1 MNAIQITTGEL
12 AQCAISV
19 RDLERSK
26 SFYRDLLGLPFLFE
40 AANVVFFDLGGVRF
54 MLGEAG
60 TRSINPGDTLLYF
73 ASADLDLAHQRLT
86 AADVPCDAS
95 PHRVAPLG
103 MIELWMAFYRDPD
116 GYRFGLI
123 EERARG

>member
-1 MNAIQITTGEL
+1 MNAIQVCTGEL

-26 SFYRDLLGLPFLFE
+26 AFYRDLLGLSFLFG
-40 AANVVFFDLGGVRF
+40 AANVVFFDLGGLRF
-54 MLGEAG
+54 MLGAAG
-60 TRSINPGDTLLYF
+60 SRSINPGDTLLYF
-73 ASADLDLAHQRLT
+73 TSADLDFAHQRLT
-86 AADVPCDAS
+86 DAEVPCDAS

-103 MIELWMAFYRDPD
+103 QVDLWMAFYRDPD

-123 EERARG
+123 EERPRG